1 MDTVMVLACCAQIP
15 QKQTVA
21 NRVRF
26 VCLKCGRGQ
35 EGKYRKSET
44 AAARAWE
51 VDPAPWDGQAPL
63 ASPGPVAR
71 KI

>member
-1 MDTVMVLACCAQIP
+1 MDIAMVLACCAQIP

-35 EGKYRKSET
+35 TTKYRKSET
-44 AAARAWE
+44 AAIRAWE
-51 VDPAPWDGQAPL
+51 VDPSPWVGTLLRVFP
-63 ASPGPVAR
+63 SR
-71 KI
+71 W

>member
-1 MDTVMVLACCAQIP
+1 MDTVMILACCAQVP

-51 VDPAPWDGQAPL
+51 VDPAPWDGP
-63 ASPGPVAR
+63 ASPIVTKPVSPDS
-71 KI
+71 